1 MEETS
6 FSKIIA
12 FLSKMLTFQEPKLPS
27 RFVLEE
33 KNKNDQLTRDQGAA
47 KTALAE
53 LRVLIRYSRRL
64 QATLEKTHAAL
75 LKNRWGDEQEVL
87 QAEYNALQKQRQELN
102 PLTLSYDVRTDDVGE
117 RSVSTSLVEN
127 RKLVEALYRLPA
139 NKDLVTR
146 DLTIGTTP
154 PLKAMLIYM
163 EGLTD
168 GKIVS
173 LMILQPL
180 MLLAQGKR
188 KVTGDAL
195 IKQIVEELLP
205 GNHVQPVASFKDI
218 QERVNSGDTVV
229 FLDGVAEALV
239 VETKGWEHRGV
250 DRPVIEQSIRG
261 AQAAFSENLRVNTG
275 LIRTMLRSS
284 DLVTEM
290 IPVGIRSRVN
300 CAIMYLE
307 SVANPD
313 LVAEVKRRVSGFS
326 TDYVDDSGF
335 MEQFIEDKFILPL
348 PQSLS
353 TERPDRVASHL
364 SEGRVAVIMEG
375 SPFALVVPVSFF
387 TFFHSGEDFSLNP
400 IAANFLRLLRVL
412 GTFISIMLPAV
423 YIAITYFHQ
432 EALPT
437 ELALAIAGAREDV
450 PFPAIFEVV
459 MMELSFEL
467 IREAGV
473 RIPGVLGSTIGIV
486 GAIIL
491 GQAAVAARIVSPII
505 VILVAIT
512 GLASSIIP
520 EYRMALFARLSRF
533 ALLVLA
539 TFTGLVGLASGVL
552 TIVVGL
558 CSMKSYGVPYM
569 APIGP
574 KVMPTLDIIVR
585 GSVDRRERRPDT
597 LNTKDPTR
605 QPSVSREWAQKLP
618 VGEEEK

>member
-1 MEETS
+1 MEETL
-6 FSKIIA
+6 FSKIGV
-12 FLSKMLTFQEPKLPS
+12 FLNRMLVFQPPKLPS

-33 KNKNDQLTRDQGAA
+33 KSRNDSPSQAEDPL
-47 KTALAE
+47 KKALAE
-53 LRVLIRYSRRL
+53 LEALIRYGRRL
-64 QATLEKTHAAL
+64 QATLEKTRAAL
-75 LKNRWGDEQEVL
+75 QGNRWDDERKVL
-87 QAEYNALQKQRQELN
+87 RAEYTALEKQRQELN
-102 PLTLSYDVRTDDVGE
+102 PLVLAYDVQTDNAGE
-117 RSVSTSLVEN
+117 RPVSTSLTEN
-127 RKLVEALYRLPA
+127 RRLVEALYRLPV
-139 NKDLVTR
+139 NKDLIVR
-146 DLTIGTTP
+146 DLTIGTAP
-154 PLKAMLIYM
+154 PLKAMLIYL

-168 GKIVS
+168 GKIVG

-180 MLLAQGKR
+180 MLLSQGKR
-188 KVTGDAL
+188 KATGDAL
-195 IKQIVEELLP
+195 IRQVMEELLP
-205 GNHVQPVASFKDI
+205 GNQVQPVGNFQDI
-218 QERVNSGDTVV
+218 QDRVNSGDTVV
-229 FLDGVAEALV
+229 FLDGAAEALV

-250 DRPVIEQSIRG
+250 GRPAIEQSIRG
-261 AQAAFSENLRVNTG
+261 SQAAFAENLRVNTG

-290 IPVGIRSRVN
+290 VPVGTRSRVN

-307 SVANPD
+307 SVANAD

-335 MEQFIEDKFILPL
+335 LEQFIEDKFILPL

-364 SEGRVAVIMEG
+364 SEGRVAIITEG
-375 SPFALVVPVSFF
+375 SPFALVVPVTFF
-387 TFFHSGEDFSLNP
+387 TFFHSAEDFSLNP

-412 GTFISIMLPAV
+412 GTFISIMLPAL

-450 PFPAIFEVV
+450 PFPAIFEVI

-491 GQAAVAARIVSPII
+491 GQAAVSAHIVSPII

-533 ALLVLA
+533 ALLLLA

-574 KVMPTLDIIVR
+574 KVVPTLDVVVR
-585 GSVDRRERRPDT
+585 GSAERRERRPDS

-605 QPSVSREWAQKLP
+605 QPYVSREWARKLP
-618 VGEEEK
+618 TGEEEK